1 MRYKKSEY
9 VVAKDRVKLRAGD
22 MVRISCEMMDISQ
35 AELARRSGIAESH
48 ISAMISGNRPI
59 GKNVAERLAKIL
71 NVSPAVILFAGE
83 KSREGA
89 DLGTGID
96 VSLLERAIQTVEE
109 NKNGD
114 TNAQLGALR
123 LAVEFIAKAILSI
136 SHTELA
142 PVGLISHFA
151 KRSHALHAK
160 RRS

>member
-142 PVGLISHFA
+142 PV
-151 KRSHALHAK
+151 
-160 RRS
+160 